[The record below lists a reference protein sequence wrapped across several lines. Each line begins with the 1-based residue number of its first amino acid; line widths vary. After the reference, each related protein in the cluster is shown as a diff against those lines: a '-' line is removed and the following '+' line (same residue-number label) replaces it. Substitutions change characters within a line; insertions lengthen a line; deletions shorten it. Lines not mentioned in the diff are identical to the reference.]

1 MPSTKRSTPDDATP
15 IPVKTMR
22 KYEVV
27 SGDRRTL
34 RIYSEEG
41 VMEFGQV
48 NPKSGILFA
57 KYEGKT
63 YVAYK
68 YRNPSLVDETGDC
81 VQRHAVGVTLESL
94 LSIYSHPET
103 PVRGGGSPIE
113 GWNAWFALLSP
124 VKDSTLSIR
133 VILNSPFANNPTCSF
148 QDELE
153 FHEFFQ

>member
-1 MPSTKRSTPDDATP
+1 MPSTKRSTPDAATP
-15 IPVKTMR
+15 KTVR

-27 SGDRRTL
+27 SGDRHTL
-34 RIYSEEG
+34 RIYSEEEG

-68 YRNPSLVDETGDC
+68 YNNPSLVDETGDF
-81 VQRHAVGVTLESL
+81 VQRHAVGATIESL
-94 LSIYSHPET
+94 LSIYSNPDT
-103 PVRGGGSPIE
+103 PVRSGASPRE

-148 QDELE
+148 QDELD